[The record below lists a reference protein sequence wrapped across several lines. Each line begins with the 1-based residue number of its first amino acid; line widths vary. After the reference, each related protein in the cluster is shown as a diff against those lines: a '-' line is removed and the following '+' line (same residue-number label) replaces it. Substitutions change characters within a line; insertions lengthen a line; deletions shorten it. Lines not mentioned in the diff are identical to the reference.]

1 MLAAA
6 VLVAACGTSEAG
18 TREQKNKRQQ
28 VPTEQQI
35 SREELTAKQAMHI
48 SERLGLDEETAALFT
63 ETYCNF
69 QKELWETAPRP
80 GRLHPDA
87 DEEETAEYLQ
97 NRFAQSRK
105 ILELREKYYGIYSG
119 FLTQKQ
125 ILQVFEA
132 EREMMER
139 LAGILCKIFPQNF
152 VILRPDKLYGYAE
165 HRLL

>member
-6 VLVAACGTSEAG
+6 VIAATCGTSEAG

-28 VPTEQQI
+28 ISPEQQI

-80 GRLHPDA
+80 ADSAPMLTKKRQPSICRTALPRAGRSWSCAKNTTGYTAGSLHR
-87 DEEETAEYLQ
+87 
-97 NRFAQSRK
+97 NRYCRYSRLNAK
-105 ILELREKYYGIYSG
+105 
-119 FLTQKQ
+119 
-125 ILQVFEA
+125 
-132 EREMMER
+132 
-139 LAGILCKIFPQNF
+139 
-152 VILRPDKLYGYAE
+152 
-165 HRLL
+165 